1 MSPASTAG
9 AAGLRPL
16 PWNRPLIGDAEIAE
30 VVDTLRSGWL
40 THGPKATR
48 LEHAVRERL
57 GVEDAFAVTSCTGA
71 LHLAFL
77 AAGIG
82 PGDEVIT
89 PSLTFCAAP
98 NAILHTG
105 ARPVFADVDPVT
117 LNITPETAEAAITSL
132 TRAIAVMHY
141 GGHMCD
147 MRAFRELADRHGLLL
162 IEDAAHALHASRDG
176 LRAGSAGD
184 LSTFSL
190 YANKVAAA
198 GEGGLLAG
206 RGDLVQQA
214 RLLGRHGI
222 DSSAWQRHG
231 KRNTAD
237 YQVTVPGLKYVMSDL
252 TAALAVVQYDRL
264 AEFTERRAA
273 IAAAYTQAFAG
284 LPGLTTPTVLP
295 GVEHGWFLYAALID
309 PGTAPLDR
317 DQTAAAL
324 LARHQIST
332 SIHFK
337 PAHTLGPYQNLAHR
351 PLPVTETA
359 AARQLSL
366 PCYPAMTAQDIDRVI
381 EAVRGLWTRREN
393 TRSSPARPPDVATTS
408 PTAAG

>member
-1 MSPASTAG
+1 MSQTLEPTA
-9 AAGLRPL
+9 APL
-16 PWNRPLIGDAEIAE
+16 PWNRPLIGEEEIAS

-48 LEHAVRERL
+48 LEHAARERL
-57 GVEDAFAVTSCTGA
+57 DVEDAFAVTSCTAA

-82 PGDEVIT
+82 ASDEVIT

-98 NAILHTG
+98 NAIRHIG
-105 ARPVFADVDPVT
+105 ARPVFVDVDPTT
-117 LNITPETAEAAITSL
+117 LCVTPEAVEAAITPL

-141 GGHMCD
+141 GGQMCD
-147 MRAFRELADRHGLLL
+147 MRAFRRLADRHGLLL

-176 LRAGSAGD
+176 LPAGSAAD
-184 LSTFSL
+184 LSTFSF

-198 GEGGLLAG
+198 GEGGLLVG
-206 RGDLVQQA
+206 SGELVHKA
-214 RLLGRHGI
+214 WLLGRHGI

-237 YQVTVPGLKYVMSDL
+237 YEVTVPGLKYVMPDL

-264 AEFTERRAA
+264 PEFTQRRAA
-273 IAAAYTQAFAG
+273 IAASYTSALAD
-284 LPGLTTPTVLP
+284 LPGLLTPVVLP
-295 GVEHGWFLYAALID
+295 GVEHGWFLYAVLID
-309 PGTAPLDR
+309 PGAAPLDR
-317 DQTAAAL
+317 DQVAAAL
-324 LARHQIST
+324 LERHQIST
-332 SIHFK
+332 SVHFK
-337 PAHTLGPYQNLAHR
+337 PVHLLGPYQDMVHR

-366 PCYPAMTAQDIDRVI
+366 PCYPAMSDQDVERVI
-381 EAVRGLWTRREN
+381 HAVRELW
-393 TRSSPARPPDVATTS
+393 A
-408 PTAAG
+408 